1 MLGNNVAYSLAQN
14 YGQLMVGD
22 GSIDPNGVKMA
33 LELEGIPEEEYTTT
47 TLKVINYIATA
58 LAVGRE
64 DDKLNET

>member
-1 MLGNNVAYSLAQN
+1 
-14 YGQLMVGD
+14 MVGD
-22 GSIDPNGVKMA
+22 GSIDSNGVKMA